1 LEPAAGATAGDWAVH
16 VASYKKTSQAEKE
29 IDQLRKYG
37 YDGRAIQTDL
47 GSKGVWF
54 RVYVGSCTTSAEANA
69 LREKLLQLPG
79 YDFAQVRRLPR
90 D

>member
-1 LEPAAGATAGDWAVH
+1 VH
-16 VASYKKTSQAEKE
+16 VASYKTLPQAQKE

-37 YDGRAIQTDL
+37 YESRAIQTDL

-54 RVYVGSCTTSAEANA
+54 RGDVGSCNSSAEANV
-69 LREKLLQLPG
+69 LRDKLLQLPG

-90 D
+90 E